1 MNAMRQTLMTGMLLM
16 GILLQENA
24 AWAGN
29 HKGFQLCTLQADQM
43 TVAQINTLANL
54 GATMVRYPVYVNLY
68 DLNYWLPKLDVAAN
82 ACLRKN
88 VILVICIFP
97 QIPEGNPV
105 SAPGDPDAFVAAW
118 TTIARRY
125 GNWGGHVWFDLC
137 NEPNDPN
144 WPAVALR
151 AARAIRASDTRHSI
165 IYPAF
170 GTTTATAPTIV
181 PLPGISN
188 QIIEFHFYDWAQD
201 VQFYN
206 IKLPVQPPSVPYP
219 SANRTQDVLR
229 SRLQRVADVR
239 SRYPDVS
246 VYIGEVAIPRWHPN
260 AGRFLR
266 DFTSICDDL
275 QIHLTVHA
283 FREAEVWDYENFRVD
298 NPVADPPA
306 NPSVW
311 SSLTNWLKN

>member
-1 MNAMRQTLMTGMLLM
+1 MRQPLMAGMLLM
-16 GILLQENA
+16 GILLPENV

-29 HKGFQLCTLQADQM
+29 HKGFQLSTLQSDQM
-43 TVAQINTLANL
+43 TAAQINTLADL
-54 GATMVRYPVYVNLY
+54 GATIVRYPVYVKSY
-68 DLNYWLPKLDVAAN
+68 DLDYWLPKLDVAAN
-82 ACLRKN
+82 VCLQRN
-88 VILVICIFP
+88 VVLVICIFP
-97 QIPEGNPV
+97 QIIGGAPV
-105 SAPGDPDAFVAAW
+105 PAPGDPNAFVATW

-125 GNWGGHVWFDLC
+125 ANWGGHLWFDLC
-137 NEPNDPN
+137 NEPSDPT

-165 IYPAF
+165 VYAAPGI
-170 GTTTATAPTIV
+170 TTAPAPTIV
-181 PLPGISN
+181 PLPGISK
-188 QIIEFHFYDWAQD
+188 QIIEFHFYDWYKD

-206 IKLPVQPPSVPYP
+206 PHLAVQPPSVPYP

-229 SRLQRVADVR
+229 SRLQRVADVT

-298 NPVADPPA
+298 NPVMDPPA
-306 NPSVW
+306 NPNVW
-311 SSLTNWLKN
+311 TSLTNWLKN